1 MLRQLGAFSIC
12 RWNTHHKH
20 RSFNI
25 SEPRINERIRVPEVR
40 LVGPAGEQVGIVR
53 IEDALRLA
61 AESDLDLVEVAPQAK
76 PPVCKLMDFG
86 KYKYEAAVKARE
98 ARKNQTNTVLK
109 EIRFRL
115 KIDTHDYETKRG
127 HALRFLGAGDK
138 VKAMIQFRGREQQRP
153 EMGLRLL
160 QRFAEDV
167 AEVGVVES
175 SPRIDGRNMV
185 MVIGPLKNKAE
196 AKAEARRATQR
207 AEAKAQNEAK
217 ATGRVD
223 TSGDD
228 QAPLTQSLADLL
240 PEGFQ
245 VNTAAEPEAPA
256 AAAAPEAAVETP
268 AAAAPALRPSAGS
281 SQGCRGSS
289 GAGGSEAGG
298 SQAGGSQGRKRPE
311 ARSAQGCPAAEGHR
325 HPRPQAP
332 AAPKAAEAATPAP
345 AAPSLRQCLL
355 HRSRW
360 PGPLRRSPLHAPRHH
375 GPRPSRQARRPTS
388 SKLRKV
394 PPSGS
399 QQPACRPQGRLHER
413 TADIVCGYVRRS
425 VPMPKM
431 KTHSGAKKRFK
442 LTGSG
447 KLRRQQANRRHYLEH
462 KSSRLTRRLAGDK
475 IVFKGD
481 AKVIRKMLGI

>member
-1 MLRQLGAFSIC
+1 MQPIFEAFDCSGNWGPSLFC
-12 RWNTHHKH
+12 RWNHNNH

-53 IEDALRLA
+53 IDDALRLA

-153 EMGLRLL
+153 EMGIRLL
-160 QRFAEDV
+160 QRFADDV

-185 MVIGPLKNKAE
+185 MVVGPLKNKAE

-217 ATGRVD
+217 ATGTERVD
-223 TSGDD
+223 VSGDD
-228 QAPLTQSLADLL
+228 QAPFTQSLADLL
-240 PEGFQ
+240 PEGFAI
-245 VNTAAEPEAPA
+245 NTEPEAVEVEVPA
-256 AAAAPEAAVETP
+256 AAEAPAEAAPEAEAP
-268 AAAAPALRPSAGS
+268 AKEAEPQEAPQQAAPKAAAPKVAAPR
-281 SQGCRGSS
+281 R
-289 GAGGSEAGG
+289 EAPKAAPAPAKAPEPVKAPVA
-298 SQAGGSQGRKRPE
+298 QKAPE
-311 ARSAQGCPAAEGHR
+311 AAKPAASV
-325 HPRPQAP
+325 PAP
-332 AAPKAAEAATPAP
+332 AAPKP
-345 AAPSLRQCLL
+345 AA
-355 HRSRW
+355 
-360 PGPLRRSPLHAPRHH
+360 
-375 GPRPSRQARRPTS
+375 
-388 SKLRKV
+388 
-394 PPSGS
+394 
-399 QQPACRPQGRLHER
+399 
-413 TADIVCGYVRRS
+413 
-425 VPMPKM
+425 VPMPKPVARPAAPKPAARPAPKAPKPAGK
-431 KTHSGAKKRFK
+431 KT
-442 LTGSG
+442 T
-447 KLRRQQANRRHYLEH
+447 
-462 KSSRLTRRLAGDK
+462 
-475 IVFKGD
+475 
-481 AKVIRKMLGI
+481 

>member
-1 MLRQLGAFSIC
+1 MPEKYP
-12 RWNTHHKH
+12 HDH

-40 LVGPAGEQVGIVR
+40 LVGPAGEQVGVVR

-153 EMGLRLL
+153 EMGIRLL
-160 QRFAEDV
+160 QRFADDV

-185 MVIGPLKNKAE
+185 MVVGPLKNKAE

-217 ATGRVD
+217 ASGRVD
-223 TSGDD
+223 TSGQD
-228 QAPLTQSLADLL
+228 QAPMTQSLADLL
-240 PEGFQ
+240 PEGFT
-245 VNTAAEPEAPA
+245 VSTEPEAA
-256 AAAAPEAAVETP
+256 APKQEAPEAD
-268 AAAAPALRPSAGS
+268 AAKQEAPKA
-281 SQGCRGSS
+281 
-289 GAGGSEAGG
+289 EAPK
-298 SQAGGSQGRKRPE
+298 QE
-311 ARSAQGCPAAEGHR
+311 APKQE
-325 HPRPQAP
+325 AP
-332 AAPKAAEAATPAP
+332 KAAAPKAAAPKSAPAPKPAAAKPEAAAPTAPKPAAVPAPPKPVARP
-345 AAPSLRQCLL
+345 AAPKPAAR
-355 HRSRW
+355 
-360 PGPLRRSPLHAPRHH
+360 PAPK
-375 GPRPSRQARRPTS
+375 A
-388 SKLRKV
+388 V
-394 PPSGS
+394 PK
-399 QQPACRPQGRLHER
+399 PAG
-413 TADIVCGYVRRS
+413 
-425 VPMPKM
+425 K
-431 KTHSGAKKRFK
+431 KT
-442 LTGSG
+442 
-447 KLRRQQANRRHYLEH
+447 N
-462 KSSRLTRRLAGDK
+462 
-475 IVFKGD
+475 
-481 AKVIRKMLGI
+481 

>member
-1 MLRQLGAFSIC
+1 MGAFSIC
-12 RWNTHHKH
+12 RWSTHLNH
-20 RSFNI
+20 RSSNI

-153 EMGLRLL
+153 EMGIRLL
-160 QRFAEDV
+160 QRFADDV

-185 MVIGPLKNKAE
+185 MVVGPLKNKAE

-217 ATGRVD
+217 ASGRVD
-223 TSGDD
+223 VSRD
-228 QAPLTQSLADLL
+228 QPAMTQSLADLL
-240 PEGFQ
+240 PEGFA
-245 VNTAAEPEAPA
+245 VTTEEAAPEANTEAAASTSAEAPA
-256 AAAAPEAAVETP
+256 ETVAAPEAEAPVKEAPKQEAPAEEAPKQAAPVKEAPKQEAPKQAAPKQEAPKREAPRAAAAPRPAVSKPAVAKAPVAPKPAEAAPVAPKP
-268 AAAAPALRPSAGS
+268 AGVPAPPP
-281 SQGCRGSS
+281 
-289 GAGGSEAGG
+289 
-298 SQAGGSQGRKRPE
+298 KPV
-311 ARSAQGCPAAEGHR
+311 AR
-325 HPRPQAP
+325 P
-332 AAPKAAEAATPAP
+332 AAPKPAARP
-345 AAPSLRQCLL
+345 AAPK
-355 HRSRW
+355 
-360 PGPLRRSPLHAPRHH
+360 PG
-375 GPRPSRQARRPTS
+375 
-388 SKLRKV
+388 SK
-394 PPSGS
+394 
-399 QQPACRPQGRLHER
+399 
-413 TADIVCGYVRRS
+413 
-425 VPMPKM
+425 
-431 KTHSGAKKRFK
+431 KT
-442 LTGSG
+442 
-447 KLRRQQANRRHYLEH
+447 N
-462 KSSRLTRRLAGDK
+462 
-475 IVFKGD
+475 
-481 AKVIRKMLGI
+481 

>member
-1 MLRQLGAFSIC
+1 MLRQLGAFSVC
-12 RWNTHHKH
+12 RWNIKHEH

-167 AEVGVVES
+167 GEVGVVES

-196 AKAEARRATQR
+196 AKAEARRTAQR

-217 ATGRVD
+217 AAGRID
-223 TSGDD
+223 TSGDE
-228 QAPLTQSLADLL
+228 QAPMTQSLADLL

-245 VNTAAEPEAPA
+245 VNTEAP
-256 AAAAPEAAVETP
+256 APEAAVETP
-268 AAAAPALRPSAGS
+268 EAAVEAPAAKAPEAPKQEAPKAEEPKREAPKVAAPKAAAPKPPAPAP
-281 SQGCRGSS
+281 
-289 GAGGSEAGG
+289 AAPAEPKA
-298 SQAGGSQGRKRPE
+298 AEPE
-311 ARSAQGCPAAEGHR
+311 AA
-325 HPRPQAP
+325 AP
-332 AAPKAAEAATPAP
+332 AAPKPAAVPAPPKPVARP
-345 AAPSLRQCLL
+345 AAPKPAAR
-355 HRSRW
+355 
-360 PGPLRRSPLHAPRHH
+360 PAAPRAT
-375 GPRPSRQARRPTS
+375 P
-388 SKLRKV
+388 K
-394 PPSGS
+394 
-399 QQPACRPQGRLHER
+399 PAG
-413 TADIVCGYVRRS
+413 
-425 VPMPKM
+425 K
-431 KTHSGAKKRFK
+431 KT
-442 LTGSG
+442 T
-447 KLRRQQANRRHYLEH
+447 
-462 KSSRLTRRLAGDK
+462 
-475 IVFKGD
+475 
-481 AKVIRKMLGI
+481 

>member
-1 MLRQLGAFSIC
+1 M
-12 RWNTHHKH
+12 
-20 RSFNI
+20 
-25 SEPRINERIRVPEVR
+25 R

-115 KIDTHDYETKRG
+115 KIDKHDYETKRG

-153 EMGLRLL
+153 EMGIRLL

-167 AEVGVVES
+167 AEVGIIES

-217 ATGRVD
+217 ASGRVD
-223 TSGDD
+223 TTGE

-240 PEGFQ
+240 PEGFKVTEEETKQ
-245 VNTAAEPEAPA
+245 EAVEAPEAQATVAEETPAVEEVPVAEEAPAVEEAPVVEEAPAPVVEKAPVVEAPA
-256 AAAAPEAAVETP
+256 AKAAPAKAAPAPVKAAPAAKAAPAEAAPKPAVPAAAPKPAVPSAPKPVAKP
-268 AAAAPALRPSAGS
+268 AAP
-281 SQGCRGSS
+281 
-289 GAGGSEAGG
+289 
-298 SQAGGSQGRKRPE
+298 K
-311 ARSAQGCPAAEGHR
+311 PAAR
-325 HPRPQAP
+325 P
-332 AAPKAAEAATPAP
+332 AAPKAAPKPA
-345 AAPSLRQCLL
+345 
-355 HRSRW
+355 SR
-360 PGPLRRSPLHAPRHH
+360 
-375 GPRPSRQARRPTS
+375 
-388 SKLRKV
+388 
-394 PPSGS
+394 
-399 QQPACRPQGRLHER
+399 
-413 TADIVCGYVRRS
+413 
-425 VPMPKM
+425 
-431 KTHSGAKKRFK
+431 KT
-442 LTGSG
+442 
-447 KLRRQQANRRHYLEH
+447 N
-462 KSSRLTRRLAGDK
+462 
-475 IVFKGD
+475 
-481 AKVIRKMLGI
+481 

>member
-1 MLRQLGAFSIC
+1 
-12 RWNTHHKH
+12 
-20 RSFNI
+20 
-25 SEPRINERIRVPEVR
+25 VR

-167 AEVGVVES
+167 NEVGVVES

-217 ATGRVD
+217 ASGRVD

-245 VNTAAEPEAPA
+245 VSTEETVQDAPA
-256 AAAAPEAAVETP
+256 AAETAAPEAAVEAPSAPAEAAPAAEAPAEEAPKAEAPKAVKEAEPKREAP
-268 AAAAPALRPSAGS
+268 AAAAPKAATAAPKA
-281 SQGCRGSS
+281 
-289 GAGGSEAGG
+289 AAPV
-298 SQAGGSQGRKRPE
+298 APKAAAPE
-311 ARSAQGCPAAEGHR
+311 AAAPVAPKAAAPAGPKAAEAEKA
-325 HPRPQAP
+325 AP
-332 AAPKAAEAATPAP
+332 AAPKPAAVPAPPKPVARP
-345 AAPSLRQCLL
+345 AAPKPAAR
-355 HRSRW
+355 
-360 PGPLRRSPLHAPRHH
+360 PAPRAT
-375 GPRPSRQARRPTS
+375 P
-388 SKLRKV
+388 K
-394 PPSGS
+394 
-399 QQPACRPQGRLHER
+399 PAG
-413 TADIVCGYVRRS
+413 
-425 VPMPKM
+425 K
-431 KTHSGAKKRFK
+431 KT
-442 LTGSG
+442 T
-447 KLRRQQANRRHYLEH
+447 
-462 KSSRLTRRLAGDK
+462 
-475 IVFKGD
+475 
-481 AKVIRKMLGI
+481 

>member
-12 RWNTHHKH
+12 RWSTHLNH
-20 RSFNI
+20 RSSNI

-153 EMGLRLL
+153 EMGIRLL
-160 QRFAEDV
+160 QRFADDV

-185 MVIGPLKNKAE
+185 MVVGPLKNKAE

-217 ATGRVD
+217 AGGRVD
-223 TSGDD
+223 VSRD
-228 QAPLTQSLADLL
+228 QPAMTQSLADLL
-240 PEGFQ
+240 PEGFA
-245 VNTAAEPEAPA
+245 VTTEEAAPEANTEAAASTSAEAPA
-256 AAAAPEAAVETP
+256 ESAAAPET
-268 AAAAPALRPSAGS
+268 AAPVKDEPKQEVPAE
-281 SQGCRGSS
+281 
-289 GAGGSEAGG
+289 EAPKQEAPK
-298 SQAGGSQGRKRPE
+298 QAVPVKEAPKQEAPKQEAPKQAAPKRE
-311 ARSAQGCPAAEGHR
+311 APKAA
-325 HPRPQAP
+325 PRPAVSKPAVAKAPVAPKPAEAAPVAPKPAGVPAPPPKPVARP
-332 AAPKAAEAATPAP
+332 AAPKPAARP
-345 AAPSLRQCLL
+345 AAPK
-355 HRSRW
+355 
-360 PGPLRRSPLHAPRHH
+360 PG
-375 GPRPSRQARRPTS
+375 
-388 SKLRKV
+388 SK
-394 PPSGS
+394 
-399 QQPACRPQGRLHER
+399 
-413 TADIVCGYVRRS
+413 
-425 VPMPKM
+425 
-431 KTHSGAKKRFK
+431 KT
-442 LTGSG
+442 
-447 KLRRQQANRRHYLEH
+447 N
-462 KSSRLTRRLAGDK
+462 
-475 IVFKGD
+475 
-481 AKVIRKMLGI
+481 

>member
-1 MLRQLGAFSIC
+1 MEYHI
-12 RWNTHHKH
+12 NH

-53 IEDALRLA
+53 IDDALRLA

-153 EMGLRLL
+153 EMGIRLL
-160 QRFAEDV
+160 QRFADDV

-185 MVIGPLKNKAE
+185 MVVGPLKNKAE

-217 ATGRVD
+217 ATGGGRVD
-223 TSGDD
+223 VSGDD
-228 QAPLTQSLADLL
+228 QAPFTQSLADLL
-240 PEGFQ
+240 PEGFAITTEPETEAQ
-245 VNTAAEPEAPA
+245 DTESEAAEAVATESEETQAPATEEAPAKAEASVTEAAPAKEAAAEAAPKQAAPKQAAPKAAPKAAAPRREAPKAAPA
-256 AAAAPEAAVETP
+256 AAAKAPVASKPAEAAKPVE
-268 AAAAPALRPSAGS
+268 AAKP
-281 SQGCRGSS
+281 
-289 GAGGSEAGG
+289 
-298 SQAGGSQGRKRPE
+298 
-311 ARSAQGCPAAEGHR
+311 
-325 HPRPQAP
+325 
-332 AAPKAAEAATPAP
+332 AEAATPAAAPAP
-345 AAPSLRQCLL
+345 AAP
-355 HRSRW
+355 
-360 PGPLRRSPLHAPRHH
+360 
-375 GPRPSRQARRPTS
+375 RPP
-388 SKLRKV
+388 
-394 PPSGS
+394 
-399 QQPACRPQGRLHER
+399 
-413 TADIVCGYVRRS
+413 
-425 VPMPKM
+425 VPMPKPVARPAAPKPAARPAPKAAPKPAGK
-431 KTHSGAKKRFK
+431 KT
-442 LTGSG
+442 T
-447 KLRRQQANRRHYLEH
+447 
-462 KSSRLTRRLAGDK
+462 
-475 IVFKGD
+475 
-481 AKVIRKMLGI
+481 

>member
-1 MLRQLGAFSIC
+1 MPGTWLGTDRHSPGLCTCSPFGVAEPTYLRPSIAPAIGGLLYLPGL
-12 RWNTHHKH
+12 NNKH

-153 EMGLRLL
+153 EMGIRLL
-160 QRFAEDV
+160 QRFADDV

-185 MVIGPLKNKAE
+185 MVVGPLKNKAE

-217 ATGRVD
+217 ASGRVD
-223 TSGDD
+223 TSGQD
-228 QAPLTQSLADLL
+228 QAPMTQSLADLL
-240 PEGFQ
+240 PEGFT
-245 VNTAAEPEAPA
+245 VSTEPDAVAEDNAPAEAPA
-256 AAAAPEAAVETP
+256 APEQEAPKQEAPKAAAPNQEAPKQEAPKAAAPKQEAPKASAPKQEAPKAPAPKAAPAPRP
-268 AAAAPALRPSAGS
+268 AAAA
-281 SQGCRGSS
+281 
-289 GAGGSEAGG
+289 
-298 SQAGGSQGRKRPE
+298 KPE
-311 ARSAQGCPAAEGHR
+311 AA
-325 HPRPQAP
+325 AP
-332 AAPKAAEAATPAP
+332 AAPKSAAVPAPPKPVARP
-345 AAPSLRQCLL
+345 AAPKPAAR
-355 HRSRW
+355 
-360 PGPLRRSPLHAPRHH
+360 PAPKAA
-375 GPRPSRQARRPTS
+375 P
-388 SKLRKV
+388 K
-394 PPSGS
+394 
-399 QQPACRPQGRLHER
+399 PAG
-413 TADIVCGYVRRS
+413 
-425 VPMPKM
+425 K
-431 KTHSGAKKRFK
+431 KT
-442 LTGSG
+442 
-447 KLRRQQANRRHYLEH
+447 N
-462 KSSRLTRRLAGDK
+462 
-475 IVFKGD
+475 
-481 AKVIRKMLGI
+481 